1 MSSFFVAILS
11 PSKLMNETFQEFK
24 GEPTLPS
31 LTKETETLCAELKKV
46 SAEEWKQKMKITDEL
61 ALNTQARFQKWNKK
75 DLSKGIPA
83 ALLFS
88 GEAFKSLDA
97 KSFSKSNWKTAEQ
110 SLRILS
116 GFYGILKPTDTALP
130 YRLMVGTPYKTAA
143 GKTLYSYWSE
153 TVTKKLENEIAPK
166 GYLLNLSS
174 DEYFKIIDTKNF
186 DRKIIHFKF
195 LQKSGGDWK
204 SIPTF
209 SKQARGAMARFVI
222 QSNPKSIEDL
232 QAFNLEDYKFSKSQ
246 STEDTLVFRRIPKSV
261 VETLARNGWMNKKV
275 KTA

>member
-1 MSSFFVAILS
+1 MSSFFVTILS
-11 PSKLMNETFQEFK
+11 PSKLMNERSPEFI
-24 GEPTLPS
+24 GEATLPQFIPQ
-31 LTKETETLCAELKKV
+31 TEKLCAELKTV
-46 SAEEWKQKMKITDEL
+46 GVDEWKSKMKITEEI
-61 ALNTQARFQKWNKK
+61 ASNTRDRFQNWNKK
-75 DLSKGIPA
+75 ELSKGIPA
-83 ALLFS
+83 AMLFS

-97 KSFSKSNWKTAEQ
+97 KSFSKLNWKQAQ
-110 SLRILS
+110 SSLRILS
-116 GFYGILKPTDTALP
+116 GFYGILKPTDTVLP
-130 YRLMVGTPYKTAA
+130 YRLMVGTPYKTKA

-153 TVTKKLENEIAPK
+153 TVTKQLETEIAPK
-166 GYLLNLSS
+166 GFLLNLAS
-174 DEYFKIIDTKNF
+174 DEYFKLVDQKNF
-186 DRKIIHFKF
+186 NRKIIHFKF

-246 STEDTLVFRRIPKSV
+246 STEDTLVFRRIPPS

-275 KTA
+275 KSA